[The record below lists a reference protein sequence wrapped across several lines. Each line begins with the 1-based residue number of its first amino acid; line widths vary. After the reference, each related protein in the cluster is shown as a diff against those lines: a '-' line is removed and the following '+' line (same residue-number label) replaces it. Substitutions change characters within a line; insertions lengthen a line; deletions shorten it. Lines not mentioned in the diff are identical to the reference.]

1 MRIHKRVPFVL
12 SYCFLFIGLLS
23 SCYKKD
29 VQVGSELA
37 ESHTRII
44 TVDTVSV
51 VLSSYI
57 VDSFPTN
64 GNNFALIGNYQ
75 DSYSGKTTASTFLQ
89 LGPPTLSEDA
99 TTLLPKSAVYDSLV
113 LIMKPSGYY
122 YGDTTKPFSI
132 SVFELAEQPDY
143 KYATYIFNN
152 SNLALKS
159 SALASWSN
167 TVRPNFRY
175 TDTIKVRM
183 PQAMGADFY
192 DKIRNKAP
200 QVTGETNFL
209 DYFKGLCIK
218 TSNTNSGPAYGFNL
232 KDSSIRMRLYYHL
245 TLPQKTDKFLDFV
258 ITRSSY
264 QFNRIVTDRTG
275 TSLEPT
281 TAGQREFFASAT
293 NPFSITQAGTGVYL
307 KVKFPSVRD
316 LLKVNEVVRLMDAKL
331 VLTPVKDS
339 YDQYTNKLP
348 GLLQLKTTD
357 ASNIPSAGSLPDTT
371 GNSVQFRAPV
381 IDFIYG
387 TNTTYTFNITPYV
400 SALMNTSGSAERGLF
415 VLEQDPNVA
424 TQINRAVM
432 GSRQSEKYQSKL
444 IVNLLTIE

>member
-1 MRIHKRVPFVL
+1 
-12 SYCFLFIGLLS
+12 
-23 SCYKKD
+23 
-29 VQVGSELA
+29 VGSELA

-64 GNNFALIGNYQ
+64 GNSFALIGNYQ
-75 DSYSGKTTASTFLQ
+75 DSYTGKTNASTFLQ
-89 LGPPTLSEDA
+89 FGPPTLSEDA

-113 LIMKPSGYY
+113 LLMKPSGYY

-152 SNLALKS
+152 SNFALKS

-167 TVRPNFRY
+167 TVKPNFRY
-175 TDTIKVRM
+175 SDTIKIRM

-192 DKIRNKAP
+192 DKIRNKAT

-218 TSNTNSGPAYGFNL
+218 TSNNNSGPAYGFNL
-232 KDSSIRMRLYYHL
+232 KDSSIKIRLYYHL

-264 QFNRIVTDRTG
+264 QFNRIITDRTG
-275 TSLEPT
+275 TSLQPA
-281 TAGQREFFASAT
+281 TAGQREFFANAT
-293 NPFSITQAGTGVYL
+293 NPFSITQSGTGVYL
-307 KVKFPSVRD
+307 KATFPSLRE
-316 LLKVNEVVRLMDAKL
+316 LLKINEAVRLMDAKL
-331 VLTPVKDS
+331 VMVPVKDS
-339 YDQYTNKLP
+339 YDQYVNKLP
-348 GLLQLKTTD
+348 GSLQLKTTD
-357 ASNIPSAGSLPDTT
+357 ASNIPISALPDTT
-371 GNSVQFRAPV
+371 GNTIQFRAPV

-387 TNTTYTFNITPYV
+387 TNTTYTFNITPYI
-400 SALMNTSGSAERGLF
+400 SALLNTSGSAERGLF
-415 VLEQDPNVA
+415 VLQEDPNVA
-424 TQINRAVM
+424 RQINRAVI
-432 GSRQSEKYQSKL
+432 GSRQSEKYQIKL
-444 IVNLLTIE
+444 ILNLLTIE